1 MPEKTKK
8 TRYRVFLE
16 AMTTPIER
24 KAKNTKNSKN
34 TYNEIIYGSFS
45 INFYFDAKSCSTSTI
60 DYIIVARLRLKKLT
74 S

>member
-1 MPEKTKK
+1 MASVPEKTKK
-8 TRYRVFLE
+8 IRYRVE
-16 AMTTPIER
+16 AMITPIER
-24 KAKNTKNSKN
+24 KAKN